1 MYSDIIKS
9 SLDRSGALAKEDKE
23 FFNMG
28 IGNNTKGGHIMPKR
42 LQTQRSRMLRPLA
55 GQYNKDISSKGSAE
69 RNWTYFGIN
78 KENNGSA

>member
-42 LQTQRSRMLRPLA
+42 LQT
-55 GQYNKDISSKGSAE
+55 
-69 RNWTYFGIN
+69 
-78 KENNGSA
+78 